1 MYGYKNT
8 VQYCYLAKSL
18 ESLLSNHPNFSSTTT
33 TMVIV
38 SPSSNEFL
46 ANTTATVSHVSDTVS
61 LGASVTE
68 HSPTPSIFLPMDSNY
83 TSDTSFW
90 IKDLYVYDLKV
101 KIIYN
106 FMFSQELG
114 RKLV

>member
-1 MYGYKNT
+1 MIGSSSSSANI
-8 VQYCYLAKSL
+8 YLIKSPKVYIG
-18 ESLLSNHPNFSSTTT
+18 NHPDIQSWSAVMSLAGSSDYPFSSNSIPSITITAQT
-33 TMVIV
+33 I
-38 SPSSNEFL
+38 SP
-46 ANTTATVSHVSDTVS
+46 
-61 LGASVTE
+61 ASVTE

-106 FMFSQELG
+106 FMFSQELE